1 MLLVSLMYGGE
12 QHPEIVH
19 HYQVETGWVSWAASF
34 SSEAMAGEDTGEK
47 SCCLWLEMHRTSGD
61 RPPSGVCH

>member
-47 SCCLWLEMHRTSGD
+47 SCCL
-61 RPPSGVCH
+61 